1 MKRKVLTLAFMAFS
15 VFGFSQEIKTV
26 FQSDS
31 LKTNSYGGY
40 GGPLIKVSQ
49 INNDWGMIIGGKGG
63 VVINRKFAF
72 GGIGQSISRDNN
84 FIGDNLNGDK
94 QSSLS
99 FIYAAGGIF
108 FEYIFNLESPIHISI
123 PLNLMAGG
131 ISVNDVTGN
140 TKVESSAN
148 FIIEPG
154 INLEFNLS
162 KHFISAINLSYRQVF
177 GTSLVNIHNQDISG
191 VSMGLIFKFGDF

>member
-1 MKRKVLTLAFMAFS
+1 MVFS

-40 GGPLIKVSQ
+40 GGPIIKATQV
-49 INNDWGMIIGGKGG
+49 NNDWGLLIGGQGG
-63 VVINRKFAF
+63 VLINRKIAL
-72 GGIGQSISRDNN
+72 GAIGQSIIRDKD
-84 FIGDNLNGDK
+84 FIGDNLNGEN
-94 QSSLS
+94 QSPLS
-99 FIYAAGGIF
+99 FVYGAGGIF
-108 FEYIFNLESPIHISI
+108 FEYIFNLERPIHISI

-131 ISVNDVTGN
+131 VVVNDNTTT
-140 TKVESSAN
+140 TKVESSSN

-162 KHFISAINLSYRQVF
+162 KHFVSAINVSYRQVF
-177 GTSLVNIHNQDISG
+177 GTSLVNIHNEYLSG
-191 VSMGLIFKFGDF
+191 VSMGLILKFGDF